1 MSFADVRNR
10 WGSKLRLVDWYLCF
24 GLVFLFLVICGLATG
39 VWKLN
44 IVLNDA
50 DTLPIEAV
58 AIKGDR
64 QFTSDEEIRV
74 ALQDLMQRSF
84 FSADVNQ
91 VQQALEAL
99 PWVYQASVRREWP
112 AKLKVYLVEQR
123 AVAHWNASEWL
134 NEQGQVFQAPMKEGI
149 GSLPSLA
156 GPEEQALSVL
166 TNYRQVSELLNINGF
181 NLTRLELSPRHAWL
195 AVLENGIE
203 LKLGREDKM
212 ARVQRFINVYPTL
225 VNQSKPVARVDLR
238 YDTGLAVGWD
248 EAQNESH

>member
-248 EAQNESH
+248 DAQNESH